1 VQEVNSRSI
10 ILWLVSAG
18 VLLFVSCSQ
27 SGRTKKLVVY
37 SPHGKEML
45 TEFENR
51 YERLHPD
58 VDVQWIDMGSQDV
71 YDRIRTEKE
80 NPQADLWWGGPST
93 MFLRAEKEGLL
104 DPYTPSW
111 DTAVDAKYKSKNGYW
126 YGTFV
131 TPEVIAFNTH
141 LLKKED
147 APQDWDSLL
156 DKKWRDKILLRYPL
170 ASGTMRGV
178 FSSII
183 ARSYERTGR
192 PDDGYAWLLR
202 LDANTKSY
210 TADPTQL
217 YLRLA
222 REEGEVT
229 IWDMPDIVIQVNQN
243 GYPFGYVIPIS
254 GTVVLTEGIAIVK
267 GSKNE
272 EGARSFYEFVT
283 SKESMILQANKFY
296 RIPTRRDLD
305 QAALPT
311 WITQEKI
318 TAMDVDWSLVL
329 DHEQGW
335 MSYWDE
341 NIKGRGRD
349 YVEAVGSQAK

>member
-1 VQEVNSRSI
+1 VQEVNSRSVA
-10 ILWLVSAG
+10 LWLVSAG
-18 VLLFVSCSQ
+18 VLLFGGCSQ
-27 SGRTKKLVVY
+27 NGRTKKLVVY

-51 YERLHPD
+51 YEHLHPD

-93 MFLRAEKEGLL
+93 MFLRAEK
-104 DPYTPSW
+104 
-111 DTAVDAKYKSKNGYW
+111 NGYW
-126 YGTFV
+126 YGTFL
-131 TPEVIAFNTH
+131 TPEVIAFNNH

-147 APQDWDSLL
+147 APQDWDNLL
-156 DKKWRDKILLRYPL
+156 DEKWRDKILLRYPL

-183 ARSYERTGR
+183 AGSYERTGR

-222 REEGEVT
+222 REEAEVT

-243 GYPFGYVIPIS
+243 GYPFGYVIPKS

-267 GSKNE
+267 GSKNRDVA
-272 EGARSFYEFVT
+272 GSFYEFVT
-283 SKESMILQANKFY
+283 SKESMILEANKFY

-318 TAMDVDWSLVL
+318 AVMDVDWSLVL
-329 DHEQGW
+329 DREQEW

-349 YVEAVGSQAK
+349 YVEALGSQTK

>member
-1 VQEVNSRSI
+1 VQEVNSRTLAI
-10 ILWLVSAG
+10 ILVIAGLLALVACNQG
-18 VLLFVSCSQ
+18 
-27 SGRTKKLVVY
+27 GRTKRLVIY

-45 TEFENR
+45 SEFEKR
-51 YERLHPD
+51 YERLYPD
-58 VDVQWIDMGSQDV
+58 IDVQWIDMGSQDV

-80 NPQADLWWGGPST
+80 NPQADLWWGAPST
-93 MFLRAEKEGLL
+93 MFLRAEEEDLL
-104 DPYTPSW
+104 EPYTPSW
-111 DTAVDAKYKSKNGYW
+111 DSVVDARFKSEHGYW
-126 YGTFV
+126 YGTFL

-147 APQDWDSLL
+147 APQDWDDLV
-156 DKKWRDKILLRYPL
+156 DEKWREKILLRYPL

-178 FSSII
+178 FASII

-192 PDDGYAWLLR
+192 PDDGYMWLLK

-210 TADPTQL
+210 TPDPTQL

-243 GYPFGYVIPIS
+243 GYPFGYVIPKS
-254 GTVVLTEGIAIVK
+254 GTVVLTEGIGIVK

-283 SKESMILQANKFY
+283 SKESMILEANKFY

-305 QAALPT
+305 QAALPA
-311 WITQEKI
+311 WITQERI
-318 TAMDVDWSLVL
+318 TEMEVDWSLVL
-329 DHEQGW
+329 DHEREW

-341 NIKGRGRD
+341 KIKGRGRD
-349 YVEAVGSQAK
+349 YVEAVR